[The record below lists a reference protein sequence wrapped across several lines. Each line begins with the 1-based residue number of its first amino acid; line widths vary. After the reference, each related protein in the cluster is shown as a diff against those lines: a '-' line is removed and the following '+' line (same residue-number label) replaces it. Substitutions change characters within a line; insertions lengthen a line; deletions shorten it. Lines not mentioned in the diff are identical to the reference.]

1 MTGVIIIR
9 ITIDEVI
16 RDQIT
21 DKMPNGLLETEVKV
35 GIETKII
42 TMTIL
47 EVGVEIETIVDLS
60 QGEEKNLGPDLTP
73 GLVPIAI
80 ECDVI
85 DVENTIILHPNALI
99 PQLMKRWTMKM
110 QIQPLYK

>member
-1 MTGVIIIR
+1 MIGAIIIR
-9 ITIDEVI
+9 TTIDQVI

-21 DKMPNGLLETEVKV
+21 DKMHKGLLETEVKA

-60 QGEEKNLGPDLTP
+60 QGEEKNLVPDLTP
-73 GLVPIAI
+73 GLVPIMI
-80 ECDVI
+80 E
-85 DVENTIILHPNALI
+85 
-99 PQLMKRWTMKM
+99 
-110 QIQPLYK
+110 